1 MFEPSEKTWK
11 FIMWVQKN
19 KNPNFEIRM
28 DQVFFLNIFFSFN
41 FGRGKTTLL
50 NYLKEYDQ

>member
-11 FIMWVQKN
+11 FYKWVQEN
-19 KNPNFEIRM
+19 RNPNFELRM

-41 FGRGKTTLL
+41 IGSGRTTLL
-50 NYLKEYDQ
+50 NYLKDYDQ